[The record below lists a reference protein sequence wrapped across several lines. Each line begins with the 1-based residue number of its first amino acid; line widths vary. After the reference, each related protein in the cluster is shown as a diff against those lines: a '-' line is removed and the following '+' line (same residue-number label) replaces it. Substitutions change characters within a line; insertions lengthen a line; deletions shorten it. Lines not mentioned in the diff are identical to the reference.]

1 MRSHQVKYVKRQVV
15 RSSSAKDSLLS
26 ALSKMR
32 RIERVS
38 IAGTP
43 LAAVDEVSRA
53 LAPLTHLSLFSAN
66 TLPLFFSPIF
76 SHAMHGS
83 HQVYEREQHTIL
95 ALSVM

>member
-1 MRSHQVKYVKRQVV
+1 
-15 RSSSAKDSLLS
+15 
-26 ALSKMR
+26 MR

-53 LAPLTHLSLFSAN
+53 LAPLISSHLSLFSAS
-66 TLPLFFSPIF
+66 TLPLFFSPFF

>member
-15 RSSSAKDSLLS
+15 RPSSAKDSLLS

-38 IAGTP
+38 ITGTP

-53 LAPLTHLSLFSAN
+53 LAPLISLCFQLAHYLFSS
-66 TLPLFFSPIF
+66 LLFSL
-76 SHAMHGS
+76 MLCM
-83 HQVYEREQHTIL
+83 VHTKFMKGNSTQFL
-95 ALSVM
+95 RFL